1 VTNARRA
8 NKCPAAILVVLCWS
22 KTATAKCR
30 RVIQTGHRGFDLAP
44 WVLGP
49 DDIPG
54 RGGDDP
60 YLILCS
66 AILRTGGLKSDDGR
80 HLVLRAIRDTGA
92 STSDRKTL
100 SRIIL
105 GLADGAS
112 RKRLEELMAVSY
124 RSPFID
130 SWEEKGRAKGRVEAK
145 AEDLL
150 EALDVRGIQVTT
162 AQRAKV
168 EASTDLGQLDRW
180 FRTALTASSA
190 DEVFR
195 S

>member
-1 VTNARRA
+1 MT
-8 NKCPAAILVVLCWS
+8 
-22 KTATAKCR
+22 
-30 RVIQTGHRGFDLAP
+30 F
-44 WVLGP
+44 
-49 DDIPG
+49 PG
-54 RGGDDP
+54 RGEGDP

-66 AILRTGGLKSDDGR
+66 AVLRTSSLKSDDGR
-80 HLVLRAIRDTGA
+80 HLVLGAIRDSGA
-92 STSDRKTL
+92 STSDQKTL

-124 RSPFID
+124 RSPFIE
-130 SWEEKGRAKGRVEAK
+130 SWEEKGRAKGRAEGLVEAK
-145 AEDLL
+145 AGALL
-150 EALDVRGIQVTT
+150 EALEVRGIQVTK

-168 EASTDLGQLDRW
+168 EASTDLAQLDTW
-180 FRTALTASSA
+180 FRNALTASSA